1 MQTCIDELLC
11 FSFSDREFAAMLE
24 FVDRHKIVPVIDR
37 TYRLEDV
44 VLALDRMRTGA
55 QFGKLVLDISA
66 PDSSPP
72 LASKL

>member
-1 MQTCIDELLC
+1 
-11 FSFSDREFAAMLE
+11 MLE